1 MDARTV
7 FPGGTCRF
15 CGASHLR
22 PFVNLGMSPP
32 CESFL
37 TAAQLDQVEPFYS
50 LDVRICPSCL
60 LVQLREYIPA
70 EDIFSECAYFSSY
83 ADSWLKH
90 ARRYA
95 EDMITRFG
103 LDEKSFVVELA
114 SNDGYLLRNFVA
126 KGIPCLGV
134 EPAANVAKVAIDN
147 GVPTC
152 VEFFG
157 KALAARLAEEF
168 GQADLI
174 AGNNVLAQVPD
185 LNDFVA
191 GIKLLLA
198 PGGIVTIEWPHVL
211 ELMRKNQFDTIYHE
225 HYSYF
230 SLFTH
235 ERIWERHGMRV
246 FDVERLATHGG
257 SLRVFGCHADDSFK
271 GESERLKSLRTQER
285 AAKLDSLEGYADY
298 TSRVERTKRKLM
310 SFLIGARDEG
320 KRIAGYG
327 APGKGNTL
335 LNFCG
340 IRTDFIDYLVDRSAY
355 KHGRFTPGTHIP
367 IFPPD
372 KLAQTRPDYI
382 LILPW
387 NLREE
392 IADQLAYTR
401 QWGAQLVVPIPEV
414 EIVGAT

>member
-70 EDIFSECAYFSSY
+70 EDIFSEYAYFSSY

-185 LNDFVA
+185 FNDFVA

-235 ERIWERHGMRV
+235 KRIWERHGMRV

-310 SFLIGARDEG
+310 SFLIGARVKASESPATAHRG
-320 KRIAGYG
+320 KAIRYSISAAS
-327 APGKGNTL
+327 APISST
-335 LNFCG
+335 
-340 IRTDFIDYLVDRSAY
+340 ISSTAAPTSTVASRRARTFRFSRPISLRR
-355 KHGRFTPGTHIP
+355 HGRTTSSSCRGICAKRSP
-367 IFPPD
+367 ISSP
-372 KLAQTRPDYI
+372 TRDSGAR
-382 LILPW
+382 
-387 NLREE
+387 NLLFRYRR
-392 IADQLAYTR
+392 LR
-401 QWGAQLVVPIPEV
+401 S
-414 EIVGAT
+414 